1 MSSLIDLSWWDRVS
15 ALNGR
20 WWCGFL
26 ILFVRFLGDV
36 GVGVGVD
43 GDVDVGDLGGFHVDG
58 IGDLCF

>member
-1 MSSLIDLSWWDRVS
+1 M
-15 ALNGR
+15 NGPL
-20 WWCGFL
+20 WCGFL

-43 GDVDVGDLGGFHVDG
+43 GDVDVGDLGGVHVDG